1 MESASASLNPSKS
14 CPPYDNT
21 LESLASP
28 LSMISIFLKTKRE
41 KKKSKKNV
49 SKGGRVFLLIGIN
62 IRYVYFFR
70 KK

>member
-41 KKKSKKNV
+41 KKKSKKRIQ
-49 SKGGRVFLLIGIN
+49 RVFLLIGIN